1 MEPDSTSVNA
11 QGLLLA
17 ARWGEMK
24 NVRKYLDLGTNI
36 EVKNYQGLTSLQSAS
51 LGGYLDIVRLLLDRG
66 ANIEAAGGSRRQ
78 TSLMFASMNGRLS
91 VVKELLDRGA
101 NIEAAEHPD
110 GWTSLMFASFMG
122 QLDVV
127 KELLDRGA
135 NIFAKNVGGV
145 TARQAAETKG
155 FYRVAEYLREKEQSI
170 GRKEVARIVV
180 RNRRPGPDGLDG
192 RDVPTDV
199 QKKIVGY
206 LGGRKK
212 RTKRKIARRRKQAQK
227 GTRRTPGK

>member
-17 ARWGEMK
+17 ARWGDIK

-36 EVKNYQGLTSLQSAS
+36 EVKNYQGFTCLQFAS

-66 ANIEAAGGSRRQ
+66 ANIEAADMKHGH
-78 TSLMFASMNGRLS
+78 TSLMLASQNGRLD

-101 NIEAAEHPD
+101 NINAAGRPD
-110 GWTSLMFASFMG
+110 GWTALIFASFMG
-122 QLDVV
+122 HLDVV

-135 NIFAKNVGGV
+135 NIFAKNVSGV
-145 TARQAAETKG
+145 TARQAAERRFPDTAA
-155 FYRVAEYLREKEQSI
+155 FLREKEQAV
-170 GRKEVARIVV
+170 GRRGLAEAVV
-180 RNRRPGPDGLDG
+180 KNRVNTG

-199 QKKIVGY
+199 QKKIMEY

-212 RTKRKIARRRKQAQK
+212 RTKRKITRRKK
-227 GTRRTPGK
+227 GTRRR

>member
-170 GRKEVARIVV
+170 GRRGLAEAVV
-180 RNRRPGPDGLDG
+180 KNRVKTG

-212 RTKRKIARRRKQAQK
+212 RTKRNLTRRKKQQK
-227 GTRRTPGK
+227 GTRRR